1 MQDDRLRLTLT
12 RMMHD
17 LGDRSLSRRDA
28 LRIAGTAAIATGIA
42 GGAAVATPGTPAR
55 TSAQAASN
63 TLVFGSGQD
72 MSNLDPHTGHD
83 YSIAWGQKAL
93 YDSLLRYEGNPGVLQ
108 PLVATEATANA
119 DGSVWTIRIDERAT
133 FQDGSKVDATAVQW
147 NINRLLTK
155 NLGAAYMFT
164 PVLDATSAVVTDAQT
179 LTITL
184 LSPFAPFDLILP
196 WLFVANP
203 AVIEANAGDDGG
215 ETYLRSTGAG
225 GGPYTLSRVEP
236 NSLYQFDR
244 NPTYWYTHPTVTTP
258 IQTFVW
264 RIIRESSTK
273 RIAMEAGEVQW
284 GDVMTVEDVAALG
297 SDPRFVVNSVP
308 ALEPFS
314 IKLNNKVG
322 PTADV
327 NVRKALAALFD
338 YDSAMSLLEG
348 RGTVLNGPLSSAFSP
363 WYDETLAPIRYDVE
377 AAKTFLAQSAY
388 PEGGFEL
395 EYAYVT
401 GITIEEQFGLL
412 LLSAAAE
419 LNITI
424 TVNPV
429 LWPDFVARAATPE
442 TAPAMAAV
450 YASTD
455 YVDPDN
461 YLYAS
466 YHSSQAG
473 AWTAASHYSNPQVD
487 ELLIQ
492 ARTTTDETQRK
503 SLYDQIQQI
512 LVADQAELWIY
523 TEVANSVWVAEL
535 TGDVPNSVMGGD
547 LRGMQ
552 FTAAT

>member
-1 MQDDRLRLTLT
+1 MHDDRLRITLT
-12 RMMHD
+12 RMMHT
-17 LGDRSLSRRDA
+17 LNDRGLSRRDA
-28 LRIAGTAAIATGIA
+28 LKVAGTAAVASGIA
-42 GGAAVATPGTPAR
+42 GGAAMAFPGGLSR
-55 TSAQAASN
+55 SSAQAASN

-83 YSIAWGQKAL
+83 YSIAWGQRAL
-93 YDSLLRYEGNPGVLQ
+93 YDSVLRYEGNPGVLQ
-108 PLVATEATANA
+108 PLIASEVTGNA
-119 DGSVWTIRIDERAT
+119 DGSVWTIKIDERAT
-133 FQDGSKVDATAVQW
+133 FQDGSKVDAAAVQW
-147 NINRLLTK
+147 NFNRLLTK
-155 NLGAAYMFT
+155 NLGVAYMFS
-164 PVLDATSAVVTDAQT
+164 PVMDANSAQVTDPQT
-179 LTITL
+179 LTVTL
-184 LSPFAPFDLILP
+184 LSPFAPFDLVLP

-203 AVIEANAGDDGG
+203 AVVEANAGSDGG

-244 NPTYWYTHPTVTTP
+244 NPTYWYANPNVTTP

-264 RIIRESSTK
+264 RIIREPSTK

-284 GDVMTVEDVAALG
+284 GDTLGVENINALAQD
-297 SDPRFVVNSVP
+297 SRFVVKSTP

-322 PTADV
+322 PTSDV

-348 RGTVLNGPLSSAFSP
+348 RGTVLNGPLATSFTP
-363 WYDETLAPIRYDVE
+363 WYDETLVPIRYDVA
-377 AAKTFLAQSAY
+377 AAKSFLAQSAY
-388 PEGGFEL
+388 PQGGFDL

-401 GITIEEQFGLL
+401 GISIEEQFGLL
-412 LLSAAAE
+412 LLSAAAG

-424 TVNPV
+424 TPNPI
-429 LWPDFVARAATPE
+429 LWPDFVARAATAE

-450 YASTD
+450 YAGTN

-473 AWTAASHYSNPQVD
+473 SWSAASHYSNPQVD
-487 ELLIQ
+487 DLLVQ
-492 ARTTTDETQRK
+492 ARTTTDPTQRK
-503 SLYDQIQQI
+503 ALYDQVQQI

-523 TEVANSVWVAEL
+523 NEVANEAWVKEL
-535 TGDVPNSVMGGD
+535 SGDMVQSVMGGD
-547 LRGMQ
+547 LRGIQ
-552 FTAAT
+552 YQVVP